1 VAGTIAAIT
10 HNNLGVAGI
19 ARDGRILPVRVLGK
33 CGGWLSD
40 IADGI
45 RWAAGLPVNGVTNPN
60 PARVLNLS
68 LGGEGPCGPTYAD
81 AISAARQRGATVV
94 VSAGN
99 ERSDFSGFR
108 PANCPGVISVAATN
122 RQGGRA
128 FYSNFGSGVTIAA
141 PGGETRD
148 SLSDGVLSTLNAGTS
163 TPGADSYQFY
173 QGTSMAAPHV
183 AGVAALLYAA
193 NPKITP
199 DEVAAVIKRTARP
212 FPPVPTRPCD
222 TGTCGAGMLDA
233 GAAVLDVTGK
243 GSSAAGISK
252 TSANPQ

>member
-1 VAGTIAAIT
+1 MAGTIAAIT
-10 HNNLGVAGI
+10 PITWEWPGS
-19 ARDGRILPVRVLGK
+19 ARRRILPVRVLGK

-81 AISAARQRGATVV
+81 AISGARQRGATVV

-122 RQGGRA
+122 RQGGRG
-128 FYSNFGSGVTIAA
+128 FYPTSAA
-141 PGGETRD
+141 ASPSRRREEKPGQPQRRRPVHVERRD
-148 SLSDGVLSTLNAGTS
+148 EHARGRQLPVLSGHEHG
-163 TPGADSYQFY
+163 GAAC
-173 QGTSMAAPHV
+173 GRRR
-183 AGVAALLYAA
+183 GVAVRGRS
-193 NPKITP
+193 KITP
-199 DEVAAVIKRTARP
+199 DNPAVIKRTARP
-212 FPPVPTRPCD
+212 FPPVPTRPWTPARAEPACS
-222 TGTCGAGMLDA
+222 TRERPCST
-233 GAAVLDVTGK
+233 
-243 GSSAAGISK
+243 
-252 TSANPQ
+252 